1 VTKDFSF
8 RLKSLKDD
16 GTFEGLAA
24 VYGNEDLGGDI
35 IEPGAFTKTIKDKN
49 GVVPILWQHD
59 SREPIGRGDL
69 KDTKEGLAITGKL
82 VLESDV
88 ATKAYALM
96 KADVLQGLSI
106 GYDTVV
112 SEYDRENDIRRLK
125 ELKLWEVSVVTFP
138 MNPKATISAVKA
150 AEMADTL
157 DEVTRAIAGFA
168 RDTKAGRTLSA
179 ATIEKLR
186 SVHAAMQ
193 SGLSDLSALLATS
206 DDEAGKAA
214 AKSDI
219 APVFHASV
227 SVTNLLSKGLGTH
240 GS

>member
-8 RLKSLKDD
+8 RLKAIKDD

-35 IEPGAFTKTIKDKN
+35 IEPGAFTKTIKEKK
-49 GVVPILWQHD
+49 GVVPVLWQHD

-69 KDTKEGLAITGKL
+69 TDSKDGLQIVGTL
-82 VLESDV
+82 VMESDV
-88 ATKAYALM
+88 AKKAHALM
-96 KADVLQGLSI
+96 KAEVLQGLSI

-138 MNPKATISAVKA
+138 MNPKATITTVKA
-150 AEMADTL
+150 ADDLIE
-157 DEVTRAIAGFA
+157 EVNKSIATF
-168 RDTKAGRTLSA
+168 RRELKQGRTLSA

-186 SVHAAMQ
+186 TSHAAM
-193 SGLSDLSALLATS
+193 LAAMADLQALLATS
-206 DDEAGKAA
+206 DEEAGKAA
-214 AKSDI
+214 AAQSIEPGIHSALI
-219 APVFHASV
+219 AVQSTLAGE
-227 SVTNLLSKGLGTH
+227 LRWK
-240 GS
+240 